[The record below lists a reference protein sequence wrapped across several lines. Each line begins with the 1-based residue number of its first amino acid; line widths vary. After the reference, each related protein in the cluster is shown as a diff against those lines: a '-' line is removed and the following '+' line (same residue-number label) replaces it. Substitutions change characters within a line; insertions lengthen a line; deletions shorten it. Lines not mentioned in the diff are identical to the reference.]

1 MAKLIKTTFE
11 EEQKAKQE
19 WFLTLTGLE
28 RWAYMLRIREMM
40 KDPNIDYSIKEK
52 KVTVTRRS
60 Q

>member
-1 MAKLIKTTFE
+1 MAKVIKTTFE

-28 RWAYMLRIREMM
+28 RWAYMLRVREMM
-40 KDPNIDYSIKEK
+40 KDPNVDYSSKGK

-60 Q
+60 